1 MKKPVKSRALT
12 KQEPLAD
19 ALSDAL
25 QELLTA
31 AQGASVR
38 ISKRMEMGR
47 LDVDAMQHL
56 MESPRTVTELAK
68 VLGVTPAAATQLAD
82 RLEIRGHIQRIA
94 HESDARKILIE
105 PSLQGIQE
113 VIGHLLPMLHK
124 LSELEKEFTQK
135 EKLAIIKY
143 LQESQRALEAI

>member
-12 KQEPLAD
+12 KQEPPAD
-19 ALSDAL
+19 TLSDAL

-31 AQGASVR
+31 SQGAGVR
-38 ISKRMEMGR
+38 IAKRMEMGR

-56 MESPRTVTELAK
+56 MDSPHTVTELAT

-82 RLEIRGHIQRIA
+82 RLEIKGHIQRIA
-94 HESDARKILIE
+94 HDSDARKILLE

-113 VIGHLLPMLHK
+113 VIGHLLPMLNK
-124 LSELEKEFTQK
+124 LSQLEKEFTQN
-135 EKLAIIKY
+135 EKAAILKY
-143 LQESQRALEAI
+143 LEEARRALDGI

>member
-12 KQEPLAD
+12 KQEPPAD
-19 ALSDAL
+19 TLSDAL

-31 AQGASVR
+31 SQGAGVR
-38 ISKRMEMGR
+38 IAKRMEMGR

-56 MESPRTVTELAK
+56 MDAPHTVTELAT

-82 RLEIRGHIQRIA
+82 RLEIKGHIQRIA
-94 HESDARKILIE
+94 HDSDARKILLE

-113 VIGHLLPMLHK
+113 VIGHLLPMLNK
-124 LSELEKEFTQK
+124 LSQLEKEFTQN
-135 EKLAIIKY
+135 EKAAILKY
-143 LQESQRALEAI
+143 LEEARRALDGI